1 MNTSLYKEHTDEEL
15 ILLLQKNDD
24 IKAFDELVF
33 RYKDRI
39 MNIMFNFINDRN
51 EAEDLTQDAFLK
63 LYKYK
68 DQYKKFSKFSTWFF
82 AIAMNTARN
91 SYKKSK
97 DYFPVSIYDVDEED
111 LQTPDMILDLDEY
124 EFEDINNVRLD
135 CLKRSFDLL
144 DPMHKEVIILRFT
157 EEKEYEEIAI
167 ILNIPAGTVKSR
179 VNRGRERLKKNFVK
193 LYRE

>member
-1 MNTSLYKEHTDEEL
+1 
-15 ILLLQKNDD
+15 
-24 IKAFDELVF
+24 
-33 RYKDRI
+33 
-39 MNIMFNFINDRN
+39 
-51 EAEDLTQDAFLK
+51 
-63 LYKYK
+63 
-68 DQYKKFSKFSTWFF
+68 
-82 AIAMNTARN
+82 MNTARN

-111 LQTPDMILDLDEY
+111 LQTPDMSLDLDEY
-124 EFEDINNVRLD
+124 EFEDINKVRLD

-179 VNRGRERLKKNFVK
+179 VNRGRERLNKKFVK

>member
-1 MNTSLYKEHTDEEL
+1 
-15 ILLLQKNDD
+15 
-24 IKAFDELVF
+24 
-33 RYKDRI
+33 

>member
-68 DQYKKFSKFSTWFF
+68 DQYKKFSKFST
-82 AIAMNTARN
+82 
-91 SYKKSK
+91 
-97 DYFPVSIYDVDEED
+97 
-111 LQTPDMILDLDEY
+111 
-124 EFEDINNVRLD
+124 
-135 CLKRSFDLL
+135 
-144 DPMHKEVIILRFT
+144 
-157 EEKEYEEIAI
+157 
-167 ILNIPAGTVKSR
+167 
-179 VNRGRERLKKNFVK
+179 
-193 LYRE
+193 